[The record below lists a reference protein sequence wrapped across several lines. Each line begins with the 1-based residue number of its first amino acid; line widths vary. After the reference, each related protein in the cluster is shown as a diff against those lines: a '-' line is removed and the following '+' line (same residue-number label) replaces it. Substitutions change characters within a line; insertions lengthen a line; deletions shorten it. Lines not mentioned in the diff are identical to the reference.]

1 MRNLFGAITFVLLAV
16 PTVICAQEAVK
27 GDVTPL
33 LLPGLGN
40 HHHAISTKN
49 AQAQKY
55 FDQGLM
61 LVFGFNRAEAV
72 RSFRRAAQLDPRA
85 AMPYWGMSL
94 AYGRHMNMEADM
106 DVDDA
111 KGYAAIQQALALSGN
126 ASEEEQLYIHA
137 LAERCSKDEKADR
150 HVLDEKYAAAMTTL
164 VSRYPDDLDAWA
176 FSLEARMMA
185 HRYEWFQGNMPQ
197 EGTSEI
203 IQEIEDLLRR
213 DPNHPLANHLHIH
226 ILDTGHPE
234 LALGSAYRLSQIAP
248 GLGHLVHMPSHIFF
262 NLGDYEMAARL
273 NAQAAESERKYMKLA
288 SPAYNVYTLTYYV
301 HDLHFVSRARAE
313 QGLFEE
319 AKSYADQVADYIR
332 PVQDQWPMISD
343 YYLPVPL
350 LTLLRFQRWDDVL
363 QLPEPQA
370 TRKIGDGLWHYGR
383 ALAFAAKGQSQKAVE
398 EKVALES
405 LRQNIPGDAM
415 WMLNTGQTM
424 LGLASLVLDARL
436 AEDPKNAIE
445 AWKKAVQAQDALAY
459 DEPPAWYYPIRESL
473 GAALL
478 RPGNA
483 PDAEA
488 VFRQC
493 LRQNPRDPRALFGL
507 MEALKAQNKKDAA
520 IWVQH
525 EFDASWKN
533 SRLQLRLQDL

>member
-16 PTVICAQEAVK
+16 PAVICAQEAVK

-150 HVLDEKYAAAMTTL
+150 HMLDENYAAAMSTL

-273 NAQAAESERKYMKLA
+273 NAQAAEAERKYMKLA
-288 SPAYNVYTLTYYV
+288 SPSYNVYTLTYYV

-383 ALAFAAKGQSQKAVE
+383 ALAFAAKGQSQKALE
-398 EKVALES
+398 EKAALES
-405 LRQNIPGDAM
+405 LRRNIPGDAM

-478 RPGNA
+478 RTGNA

-533 SRLQLRLQDL
+533 SKLQLRLQDL